1 MKTLALPPIAAALM
15 MGSVSSQSATLT
27 IGIDLSGSNPLLSQ
41 EAFAAQAGQHAAE
54 AIKRLKEGDVVR
66 VRTFGARSDA
76 ANLPVHSATIGRR
89 NRPSEVGNAVAAY
102 LRRLPGQAGKGQ
114 PSTNILAFL
123 ELGSGFGCETN
134 GAVLLITDGIESS
147 SVVSAKAL
155 LDGKAVLPAPGPN
168 LRGCALTFYGLGA
181 GWELQQVKNLKVA
194 WSQWAKKA
202 GADFRA
208 ISP

>member
-1 MKTLALPPIAAALM
+1 MSGLL
-15 MGSVSSQSATLT
+15 
-27 IGIDLSGSNPLLSQ
+27 DLDLGAGGFQLLLH
-41 EAFAAQAGQHAAE
+41 FF
-54 AIKRLKEGDVVR
+54 RL
-66 VRTFGARSDA
+66 F
-76 ANLPVHSATIGRR
+76 LLH
-89 NRPSEVGNAVAAY
+89 
-102 LRRLPGQAGKGQ
+102 
-114 PSTNILAFL
+114 AFL

-168 LRGCALTFYGLGA
+168 LRGCVLTFYGLGA